1 MDTKDMDTQQNG
13 VNCDASHKIMLNVAF
28 FIAVLTVIM
37 LSVVM
42 LNVVAPFKRFKIFR
56 FQHLTAFQFEV
67 SKNSLLDDFEMALRH
82 LV

>member
-1 MDTKDMDTQQNG
+1 MDTQHNG
-13 VNCDASHKIMLNVAF
+13 VNCDASHKIYVECRI

-67 SKNSLLDDFEMALRH
+67 SKNSLLDDFETALRH